1 MHLQNVFQLS
11 CQMNITSYVN
21 TKWWCS
27 NSTFRQRCTLGCPMW
42 QRNGLGYRR
51 RCTRPR
57 SFYCRLM
64 TIQHCPLTM
73 DRQSLKEDIIQILI
87 EVVGNIDYIN
97 PVVINIARGIANILN
112 IARNSQHLFSY
123 MKKKPQNQERISQ
136 IAILVI
142 L

>member
-1 MHLQNVFQLS
+1 
-11 CQMNITSYVN
+11 
-21 TKWWCS
+21 
-27 NSTFRQRCTLGCPMW
+27 
-42 QRNGLGYRR
+42 
-51 RCTRPR
+51 
-57 SFYCRLM
+57 
-64 TIQHCPLTM
+64 M

-123 MKKKPQNQERISQ
+123 MKKKPQNQERISH